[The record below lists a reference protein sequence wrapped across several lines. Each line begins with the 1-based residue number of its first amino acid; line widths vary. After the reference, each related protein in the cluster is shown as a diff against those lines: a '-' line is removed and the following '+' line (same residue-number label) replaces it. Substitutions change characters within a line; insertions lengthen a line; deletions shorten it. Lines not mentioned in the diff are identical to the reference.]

1 MNAPVNAIKLQR
13 GASHRKLALFA
24 TGTELRQF
32 EGLQVKS
39 LNRLLDLDN
48 EREPS
53 GLRNPNVK
61 LFPHHIRSDRHKKRH
76 HDAVSHCNVFGLPD
90 KLMACGCDDLGD
102 SNIHLLLSIDGT
114 WSAAHKFW
122 VNATR
127 KFVFDAN

>member
-32 EGLQVKS
+32 EELQVNS

-48 EREPS
+48 QREPS

-61 LFPHHIRSDRHKKRH
+61 LFPHHIRSDRIVTKTVTMTLFRTVTFL
-76 HDAVSHCNVFGLPD
+76 DCPIS
-90 KLMACGCDDLGD
+90 
-102 SNIHLLLSIDGT
+102 
-114 WSAAHKFW
+114 
-122 VNATR
+122 
-127 KFVFDAN
+127 